1 MVCSQ
6 RQRPV
11 PEDRFGGRHRGCR
24 ESRDRRQCGLCGP
37 DAVEEDEHGAGLFKV
52 SVLVIL
58 VLYIKKRN

>member
-6 RQRPV
+6 RQRAV

-52 SVLVIL
+52 SI
-58 VLYIKKRN
+58 